1 MKSFQRFGLVILIG
15 VGCLT
20 SVDASDNWP
29 DWRGP
34 TEDGH
39 SDATGLPLNW
49 SETENIAWKIPIHD
63 EGHSTPVVWGDQI
76 WLTTATKDG
85 KTLYAVCID
94 LNSGEIVH
102 DIEVFHPEN
111 PQGINSNNTYATPSA
126 VIEVGRVYV
135 HYGAHGTA
143 CLDTNTGEVLWRR
156 TDLNCEHMQGPA
168 SSPVLYKDLLILTLE
183 GTNVQYIVAVNKNT
197 GEEVWRYDRPQDIYE
212 KIEQGVYRKSYQTP
226 VIVDIDGQTQMISN
240 GALMVT
246 GHIPETGE
254 VLWQVLYGQDST
266 ISRIV
271 HGDGL
276 LFVNCG
282 GAPNRTQLWAI
293 REGGSGDVTDTHV
306 VWKMTDDAPHQS
318 SPVLVDDLL
327 YLMSDRG
334 ELICKEPVSGEDVWT
349 ERLKNDFG
357 ASLLYADGRI
367 YITSKKGMTTVIE
380 PGRTF
385 NKLAENEL
393 DGEIW
398 ASPAV
403 AGNSLL
409 LRSKTH
415 LYRIR
420 NE

>member
-1 MKSFQRFGLVILIG
+1 
-15 VGCLT
+15 
-20 SVDASDNWP
+20 
-29 DWRGP
+29 
-34 TEDGH
+34 
-39 SDATGLPLNW
+39 
-49 SETENIAWKIPIHD
+49 
-63 EGHSTPVVWGDQI
+63 
-76 WLTTATKDG
+76 
-85 KTLYAVCID
+85 
-94 LNSGEIVH
+94 
-102 DIEVFHPEN
+102 
-111 PQGINSNNTYATPSA
+111 
-126 VIEVGRVYV
+126 
-135 HYGAHGTA
+135 
-143 CLDTNTGEVLWRR
+143 
-156 TDLNCEHMQGPA
+156 
-168 SSPVLYKDLLILTLE
+168 
-183 GTNVQYIVAVNKNT
+183 
-197 GEEVWRYDRPQDIYE
+197 
-212 KIEQGVYRKSYQTP
+212 
-226 VIVDIDGQTQMISN
+226 QMISN

-293 REGGSGDVTDTHV
+293 REGGSGDVTNTHV

>member
-1 MKSFQRFGLVILIG
+1 MTAAAWTPVPVRKASAPKTGYDTGMGQSQASRAEGA
-15 VGCLT
+15 
-20 SVDASDNWP
+20 VDTVAP
-29 DWRGP
+29 
-34 TEDGH
+34 
-39 SDATGLPLNW
+39 
-49 SETENIAWKIPIHD
+49 
-63 EGHSTPVVWGDQI
+63 STPAG
-76 WLTTATKDG
+76 LT
-85 KTLYAVCID
+85 AVAD
-94 LNSGEIVH
+94 RAGEIAL
-102 DIEVFHPEN
+102 
-111 PQGINSNNTYATPSA
+111 SWTAATDGGGLA
-126 VIEVGRVYV
+126 GYTIA
-135 HYGAHGTA
+135 YGTQNGF
-143 CLDTNTGEVLWRR
+143 
-156 TDLNCEHMQGPA
+156 
-168 SSPVLYKDLLILTLE
+168 
-183 GTNVQYIVAVNKNT
+183 
-197 GEEVWRYDRPQDIYE
+197 
-212 KIEQGVYRKSYQTP
+212 
-226 VIVDIDGQTQMISN
+226 VDIDGQTQMISN

-293 REGGSGDVTDTHV
+293 REGGSGDVTNTHV

>member
-1 MKSFQRFGLVILIG
+1 MIFNDVWSWEAEWMKSFQRFGLVILIG

-20 SVDASDNWP
+20 SVDASGNWP

-197 GEEVWRYDRPQDIYE
+197 GEEVWRYDRPQEIYE

-226 VIVDIDGQTQMISN
+226 VFVDIDGQTQMISN
-240 GALMVT
+240 GALMV
-246 GHIPETGE
+246 
-254 VLWQVLYGQDST
+254 
-266 ISRIV
+266 
-271 HGDGL
+271 
-276 LFVNCG
+276 F
-282 GAPNRTQLWAI
+282 
-293 REGGSGDVTDTHV
+293 
-306 VWKMTDDAPHQS
+306 
-318 SPVLVDDLL
+318 
-327 YLMSDRG
+327 
-334 ELICKEPVSGEDVWT
+334 
-349 ERLKNDFG
+349 
-357 ASLLYADGRI
+357 
-367 YITSKKGMTTVIE
+367 
-380 PGRTF
+380 
-385 NKLAENEL
+385 
-393 DGEIW
+393 
-398 ASPAV
+398 
-403 AGNSLL
+403 
-409 LRSKTH
+409 
-415 LYRIR
+415 
-420 NE
+420 